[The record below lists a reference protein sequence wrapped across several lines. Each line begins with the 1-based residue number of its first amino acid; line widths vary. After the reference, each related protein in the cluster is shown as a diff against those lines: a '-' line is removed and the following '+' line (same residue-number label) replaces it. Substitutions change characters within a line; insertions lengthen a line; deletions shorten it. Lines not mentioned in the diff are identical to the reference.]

1 MKKYYFPVCLSAQQ
15 TASEKRKPSRAKGAN
30 ARKMIAWRYIK
41 RKERPCRLSSSMSFK
56 QTFFPLTATDF
67 SDISTAERQTFESK
81 ILDKEK
87 LSLYNGW
94 LNKDDKYATDS
105 SGAVNDFNVSN
116 YGKSNVI

>member
-1 MKKYYFPVCLSAQQ
+1 
-15 TASEKRKPSRAKGAN
+15 
-30 ARKMIAWRYIK
+30 
-41 RKERPCRLSSSMSFK
+41 MSFK

-94 LNKDDKYATDS
+94 LNKDDKYVTDS
-105 SGAVNDFNVSN
+105 SGAVNDLFWKMENTSTIHIIMLAEWL
-116 YGKSNVI
+116 GKIMEL